1 MEENVTLDPD
11 LVNAI
16 GKLRI
21 FNTPIEP
28 TGADPK
34 QDCINHEAVDSLQGS
49 FARFTHAPHPAPIL
63 TWPIY
68 AKRESVYGLRAL
80 QPFKLLFLRIGQF
93 YYMNRG
99 PITGGLR
106 AAGRHWSLN
115 YQVSSRIGMRS
126 GNRHCGGHRKRS
138 SYEK

>member
-34 QDCINHEAVDSLQGS
+34 QNCLNQEAVDSLQGS
-49 FARFTHAPHPAPIL
+49 FARFTHAPHPGPIL

-80 QPFKLLFLRIGQF
+80 QPFKLLVFAYWAVLLHESGANYWWAEGCGAALVAELSSELEDRNEKWKSALRWPQ
-93 YYMNRG
+93 
-99 PITGGLR
+99 
-106 AAGRHWSLN
+106 
-115 YQVSSRIGMRS
+115 
-126 GNRHCGGHRKRS
+126 
-138 SYEK
+138 EKVVI